1 MTERDRKDFFQA
13 IYELHQKI
21 TYVKL
26 MDAESSDLI
35 ILMNS
40 VTFAKLCVAYQP
52 YVMFSSGVIDEH
64 YISFFGVEVKIAP
77 TLDDDQLWLM
87 KRMYEVDIEHGND

>member
-1 MTERDRKDFFQA
+1 MTERERKDFCQA
-13 IYELHQKI
+13 INELYHKI
-21 TYVKL
+21 AYAKQE
-26 MDAESSDLI
+26 AELSDFI

-40 VTFAKLCVAYQP
+40 FTFAKLCVAYQP

-87 KRMYEVDIEHGND
+87 KRMYEVDIKHGND

>member
-1 MTERDRKDFFQA
+1 MTERERKDFCQA
-13 IYELHQKI
+13 VNELYHKI
-21 TYVKL
+21 AFAKL
-26 MDAESSDLI
+26 TDAEPSDLI

-40 VTFAKLCVAYQP
+40 FTFAKLCVAYQP
-52 YVMFSSGVIDEH
+52 YVMFSSGIIDER
-64 YISFFGVEVKIAP
+64 YISIFGVEVKIAP